1 VNLLIIYMKLNMH
14 HHFCDYQI
22 VLVSPPESEM
32 PVH

>member
-1 VNLLIIYMKLNMH
+1 MKLNMH